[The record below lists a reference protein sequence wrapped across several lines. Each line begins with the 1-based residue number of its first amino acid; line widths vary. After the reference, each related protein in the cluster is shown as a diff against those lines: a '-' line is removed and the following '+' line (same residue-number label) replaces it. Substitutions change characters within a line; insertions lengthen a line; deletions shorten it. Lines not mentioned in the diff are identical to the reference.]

1 MRTKGWQKV
10 FAFTFKQYVKTKSFI
25 VSTIIMAIL
34 VAAMFALVNILPV
47 ALSDKNGGEGDSS
60 SVKDIFDFEKVYIV
74 DETGIVTDENIA
86 ELVANGIKAERTDK
100 SADDAVA
107 QVAKTE
113 GVQAAV
119 VFSAEKNTNGD
130 IISYTERTFYSP
142 NGSKTASALS
152 STMTEFFRMCNV
164 KRLGIDP
171 DAYAQS
177 QITINTRTVEAGQE
191 ELNVIAGMLHYI
203 IPIVVS
209 LMLFMLIF
217 VYGNTIAQSIAIE
230 KTSRVMELLLTSVR
244 PLAVVIGKVLAM
256 GLVSL
261 AQFVLII
268 AVGAGSMAISAPF
281 GIMGQIAPL
290 LSDSELLAGGM
301 ANAAA
306 AGVDISQFSIAQA
319 VGSILEKFTP
329 VNIILI
335 VLTFIIGFLFFALLA
350 ALVGASVSRME
361 DLQAAM
367 QPYSFVGLVGFFL
380 AYYPIIFNAESL
392 EGGSSGV
399 NSVQVFSYYFP
410 ISSPFSLPS
419 AVILGQ
425 LDTLQSAIAVAILAV
440 FTVLVSLLVSKV
452 YEAIVLHNGSRLKVG
467 DILKMAKNK

>member
-1 MRTKGWQKV
+1 MKTKGWQKV

-34 VAAMFALVNILPV
+34 VAAVFALVNILPV
-47 ALSDKNGGEGDSS
+47 ALSDNSSEGNSS
-60 SVKDIFDFEKVYIV
+60 PVKDIFDFEKVYIV
-74 DETGIVTDENIA
+74 DETGIVTDENIG
-86 ELVANGIKAERTDK
+86 ELVANGLKAERTDK
-100 SADDAVA
+100 SADDIVA
-107 QVAKTE
+107 EVAKTQ

-119 VFSAEKNTNGD
+119 VFSADKDANGE
-130 IISYTERTFYSP
+130 IFSYTERTFYSP
-142 NGSKTASALS
+142 NGSKMASSLS
-152 STMTEFFRMCNV
+152 STMSEFFRTCNV

-171 DAYAQS
+171 DAYAQA
-177 QITINTRTVEAGQE
+177 QITINTRIVEAGQE
-191 ELNVIAGMLHYI
+191 ELNVFAGMLHYA

-209 LMLFMLIF
+209 LVLFMLIF

-261 AQFVLII
+261 AQFILIV

-290 LSDSELLAGGM
+290 LSNPELLAGGM
-301 ANAAA
+301 TNAAA
-306 AGVDISQFSIAQA
+306 AGVDINQFSIAQA
-319 VGSILEKFTP
+319 VGGILEKFTP

-335 VLTFIIGFLFFALLA
+335 VITFIIGFLFFALLA

-367 QPYSFVGLVGFFL
+367 QPYSLVGLVGFFL

-392 EGGSSGV
+392 ADGSAGT
-399 NSVQVFSYYFP
+399 NSVQIFSYYFP

-425 LDTLQSAIAVAILAV
+425 LDTLQSVIAVAILAV
-440 FTVLVSLLVSKV
+440 FTVLVAVLVSKV
-452 YEAIVLHNGSRLKVG
+452 YEAIILHNGSRLKVG

>member
-1 MRTKGWQKV
+1 MKTKGWQKV
-10 FAFTFKQYVKTKSFI
+10 FVFTLKQYVKTKSFI
-25 VSTIIMAIL
+25 VSTIIMAVL
-34 VAAMFALVNILPV
+34 VAVMFTLVNILPV
-47 ALSDKNGGEGDSS
+47 ALSESSDSGEAGPVDT
-60 SVKDIFDFEKVYIV
+60 VFNYERIYIV
-74 DETGIVTDENIA
+74 DETGVVTDENIA
-86 ELVANGIKAERTDK
+86 ELVKNGIKAERSDK

-107 QVAKTE
+107 MVAKTQ
-113 GVQAAV
+113 GAQAAV
-119 VFSAEKNTNGD
+119 VFSADKNASAE
-130 IISYTERTFYSP
+130 IVSYTARTFYSP
-142 NGSKTASALS
+142 SGKDMASTLS
-152 STMTEFFRMCNV
+152 SAMTEFFKTCNV
-164 KRLGIDP
+164 KRLGIDL

-177 QITINTRTVEAGQE
+177 QIAVNTRIVEAGQE
-191 ELNVIAGMLHYI
+191 ELNVFAGMLHYVV
-203 IPIVVS
+203 PIVVS

-217 VYGNTIAQSIAIE
+217 AYGNTIAQSIAIE

-268 AVGAGSMAISAPF
+268 VVGAGSMAISAPF

-290 LSDSELLAGGM
+290 LSNSELLAGGM

-306 AGVDISQFSIAQA
+306 AGIDIDRFSVAQA
-319 VGSILEKFTP
+319 VGGILEKFTP

-367 QPYSFVGLVGFFL
+367 QPYSLIGIVGFFL

-392 EGGSSGV
+392 ADGSAGT

-425 LDTLQSAIAVAILAV
+425 LDTVQSAIAVAILAV
-440 FTVLVSLLVSKV
+440 FTVLVAVLVSKV
-452 YEAIVLHNGSRLKVG
+452 YEAIILHNGSRLKVG

>member
-1 MRTKGWQKV
+1 MKTKGWQKV

-25 VSTIIMAIL
+25 ISTIIMAIL

-47 ALSDKNGGEGDSS
+47 ALSSKDSGEGGSS
-60 SVKDIFDFEKVYIV
+60 SEEGIFNFEKVYIV
-74 DETGIVTDENIA
+74 DETGIVSDENIA
-86 ELVANGIKAERTDK
+86 ELVANGIKAERSDK
-100 SADDAVA
+100 SADDTVA
-107 QVAKTE
+107 IVAKTG

-119 VFSAEKNTNGD
+119 VFSADKNANGD
-130 IISYTERTFYSP
+130 IVSYTERTFYSP
-142 NGSKTASALS
+142 NGSKMASSLS
-152 STMTEFFRMCNV
+152 STMTNFFRMCNV
-164 KRLGIDP
+164 KRLGIDL
-171 DAYAQS
+171 DAYAQAE
-177 QITINTRTVEAGQE
+177 ITINTRTVEAGQE
-191 ELNVIAGMLHYI
+191 ELNVFAGMLHYV

-209 LMLFMLIF
+209 LVLFMLIF

-261 AQFVLII
+261 AQFVLIVV
-268 AVGAGSMAISAPF
+268 VGAGSMAISAPF

-290 LSDSELLAGGM
+290 LSNSELLAGGM

-319 VGSILEKFTP
+319 VGGILEKFTT

-367 QPYSFVGLVGFFL
+367 QPYSLVGVVGFFL

-392 EGGSSGV
+392 ADGSAGT

-425 LDTLQSAIAVAILAV
+425 LDTMQSVIAVAILAV
-440 FTVLVSLLVSKV
+440 FTVLVALLVSKV
-452 YEAIVLHNGSRLKVG
+452 YEAIILHNGNRLKVG

>member
-1 MRTKGWQKV
+1 
-10 FAFTFKQYVKTKSFI
+10 
-25 VSTIIMAIL
+25 
-34 VAAMFALVNILPV
+34 
-47 ALSDKNGGEGDSS
+47 
-60 SVKDIFDFEKVYIV
+60 
-74 DETGIVTDENIA
+74 
-86 ELVANGIKAERTDK
+86 
-100 SADDAVA
+100 
-107 QVAKTE
+107 
-113 GVQAAV
+113 
-119 VFSAEKNTNGD
+119 
-130 IISYTERTFYSP
+130 
-142 NGSKTASALS
+142 
-152 STMTEFFRMCNV
+152 
-164 KRLGIDP
+164 
-171 DAYAQS
+171 
-177 QITINTRTVEAGQE
+177 
-191 ELNVIAGMLHYI
+191 
-203 IPIVVS
+203 
-209 LMLFMLIF
+209 
-217 VYGNTIAQSIAIE
+217 
-230 KTSRVMELLLTSVR
+230 
-244 PLAVVIGKVLAM
+244 
-256 GLVSL
+256 
-261 AQFVLII
+261 
-268 AVGAGSMAISAPF
+268 MAISAPF

-392 EGGSSGV
+392 ADGSSGV

-410 ISSPFSLPS
+410 VSSPFALPS

-425 LDTLQSAIAVAILAV
+425 LDTLQSVIAVAILAV
-440 FTVLVSLLVSKV
+440 FTVLVALLVSKV
-452 YEAIVLHNGSRLKVG
+452 YEAIILHNGNRLKVG

>member
-1 MRTKGWQKV
+1 MRTKGWKKV

-25 VSTIIMAIL
+25 ISTIIMAIL

-47 ALSDKNGGEGDSS
+47 ALSSKDSGDGDSS
-60 SVKDIFDFEKVYIV
+60 SVRDIFDFEKVYIV
-74 DETGIVTDENIA
+74 DETGIVTDENIT
-86 ELVANGIKAERTDK
+86 ELVNNGIKAERSDK
-100 SADDAVA
+100 SADDTVA
-107 QVAKTE
+107 MVAKTE

-119 VFSAEKNTNGD
+119 VFSADKNANGN
-130 IISYTERTFYSP
+130 IVSYTERTFYSP
-142 NGSKTASALS
+142 NGNKMASALS
-152 STMTEFFRMCNV
+152 AAMTEFFRTCNV
-164 KRLGIDP
+164 KRLGIDLE
-171 DAYAQS
+171 AYAQS

-191 ELNVIAGMLHYI
+191 ELNVFAGMLHYI
-203 IPIVVS
+203 IPMVLS

-268 AVGAGSMAISAPF
+268 VVGAGSMAITAPF

-290 LSDSELLAGGM
+290 LSNSELLAGGM

-306 AGVDISQFSIAQA
+306 AGVDIDQFSIAQA
-319 VGSILEKFTP
+319 IGGILEKFTP

-367 QPYSFVGLVGFFL
+367 QPYSLVGVVGFFL

-392 EGGSSGV
+392 ADGSAGT
-399 NSVQVFSYYFP
+399 NSVQIFSYYFP

-425 LDTLQSAIAVAILAV
+425 LDTMQSVIAVAILAV
-440 FTVLVSLLVSKV
+440 FTVLVAMLVSKV
-452 YEAIVLHNGSRLKVG
+452 YEAIILHNGSRLKIG
-467 DILKMAKNK
+467 DMLKMAKNK

>member
-1 MRTKGWQKV
+1 MKTKGWQKV
-10 FAFTFKQYVKTKSFI
+10 FVFTLKQYVKTKSFI
-25 VSTIIMAIL
+25 VSTIIMAVL
-34 VAAMFALVNILPV
+34 VAAMLALVNILPV
-47 ALSDKNGGEGDSS
+47 ALSSKDSGDGDPS

-86 ELVANGIKAERTDK
+86 ELVKNGIKAERSDK

-107 QVAKTE
+107 MVAKTE

-119 VFSAEKNTNGD
+119 VFSADKNANGD
-130 IISYTERTFYSP
+130 ILSYTERTFYSP
-142 NGSKTASALS
+142 NGNKMASTLS
-152 STMTEFFRMCNV
+152 STMTEFFKTCNV
-164 KRLGIDP
+164 KRLGIDLE
-171 DAYAQS
+171 AYAQS
-177 QITINTRTVEAGQE
+177 QITVNTRTIEAGQE
-191 ELNVIAGMLHYI
+191 ELNVFAGMLHYI

-209 LMLFMLIF
+209 LVLFMLIF

-261 AQFVLII
+261 AQFVLIVV
-268 AVGAGSMAISAPF
+268 VGAGSMAITAPF

-290 LSDSELLAGGM
+290 LSNSELLAGGM
-301 ANAAA
+301 TNAAA
-306 AGVDISQFSIAQA
+306 AGVDIDQFSIAQA
-319 VGSILEKFTP
+319 IGGILEKFTP

-335 VLTFIIGFLFFALLA
+335 VITFIIGFLFFALLA

-367 QPYSFVGLVGFFL
+367 QPYSLIGVVGFFL

-392 EGGSSGV
+392 ADGSAGT
-399 NSVQVFSYYFP
+399 NSVQIFSYYFP
-410 ISSPFSLPS
+410 ISSPFALPS

-425 LDTLQSAIAVAILAV
+425 LDTMQSAIAVVILAV
-440 FTVLVSLLVSKV
+440 LTVLVAILVSKV
-452 YEAIVLHNGSRLKVG
+452 YEAIILHNGSRLKVS
-467 DILKMAKNK
+467 DILKLAKNK

>member
-1 MRTKGWQKV
+1 MKTKGWKKV

-25 VSTIIMAIL
+25 VSTIIMAVL

-47 ALSDKNGGEGDSS
+47 ALSSSDSGEAG
-60 SVKDIFDFEKVYIV
+60 SVDTIFNYDKVYIV

-86 ELVANGIKAERTDK
+86 ELVKNGIKAERSDK
-100 SADDAVA
+100 SADDAIA
-107 QVAKTE
+107 MVAKTE
-113 GVQAAV
+113 GAQAAV
-119 VFSAEKNTNGD
+119 VFSADKNAKGQ
-130 IISYTERTFYSP
+130 IVSYTERTFYSP
-142 NGSKTASALS
+142 NGSNMASTLS
-152 STMTEFFRMCNV
+152 STMTEFFRTCNV
-164 KRLGIDP
+164 KRLGIDL

-177 QITINTRTVEAGQE
+177 QITINTRTIEAGQE
-191 ELNVIAGMLHYI
+191 ELNIFAGMLHYI
-203 IPIVVS
+203 VPIVVS
-209 LMLFMLIF
+209 LVLFMLIF

-268 AVGAGSMAISAPF
+268 VVGAGSMAITAPF
-281 GIMGQIAPL
+281 GVMGQIAPL
-290 LSDSELLAGGM
+290 LSNSELLAGGM

-306 AGVDISQFSIAQA
+306 AGIDIDQFSIAQA
-319 VGSILEKFTP
+319 IGGILEKFTP

-367 QPYSFVGLVGFFL
+367 QPYSMVGVVGFFL

-392 EGGSSGV
+392 ADGSAGT

-425 LDTLQSAIAVAILAV
+425 LDTMQSVIAVAILAV
-440 FTVLVSLLVSKV
+440 FTVLVAMLVSKV

-467 DILKMAKNK
+467 DILKLAKNK

>member
-60 SVKDIFDFEKVYIV
+60 SVKDVFDFEKVYIV

-392 EGGSSGV
+392 ADGSAGT
-399 NSVQVFSYYFP
+399 NSVQIFSYYFP

-440 FTVLVSLLVSKV
+440 FTVLVAVLVSKV
-452 YEAIVLHNGSRLKVG
+452 YEAIILHNGSRLKMG